1 MKSHAG
7 QLLVPDANVP
17 PSPAAKAYQFQLAR
31 IAKLKSQ
38 MAEMDALATAHRQ
51 ALVQQ
56 VFPLDQQRL
65 ALMKDLVLWLDP
77 RLPQADDLS
86 AAQRQAGQRVLVQL
100 ARELVQR
107 GHADVA
113 AVHDRHSPRT
123 LAQLEQDRV
132 QAARQQL
139 EAWLGEPLLPG
150 QAAPS
155 WHELMHVARARLQQ
169 ADDDKAA
176 RTAERQSQRDA
187 KRDAKK
193 EAKRDAKR
201 DAKRQATPDTQGQ
214 SPVLAAPP
222 LLASLQDDAQTSL
235 RSLYRQLASAL
246 HPDRE
251 PDPDARQRK
260 TALMSEANAA
270 YARQDYL
277 ALQDLQ
283 RRAALDGADAQA
295 PLSDDKCQ
303 ALTLLLKA
311 QVADLE
317 RERARTQQ
325 SLQHE
330 FEVPQGQGLSDHTLQ
345 SLRTQQADTLRV
357 AVDALQRE
365 RDQLN
370 QPGGLRRWVNHHLNR
385 QLNPGQNR
393 SSPADQARDRRVSD
407 QTFR

>member
-1 MKSHAG
+1 MPKPARSVQATRR
-7 QLLVPDANVP
+7 LAVVDALDT

-86 AAQRQAGQRVLVQL
+86 AAQRQAGQRVLAQL

-107 GHADVA
+107 SHADMA
-113 AVHDRHSPRT
+113 TVHDRHSPRT

-139 EAWLGEPLLPG
+139 EAWLGEALLPG
-150 QAAPS
+150 QATPS
-155 WHELMHVARARLQQ
+155 WHELMHAARARLQQ

-176 RTAERQSQRDA
+176 RTAERQSQRE
-187 KRDAKK
+187 AKK

-201 DAKRQATPDTQGQ
+201 EAKRDAPGSTSLPA
-214 SPVLAAPP
+214 PAAPP
-222 LLASLQDDAQTSL
+222 LLASLQDDAQASL

-270 YARQDYL
+270 YARKDYL

-295 PLSDDKCQ
+295 PLPDDKCQ

-325 SLQHE
+325 SLLQE
-330 FEVPQGQGLSDHTLQ
+330 FEVPQGQGLNAETLQ
-345 SLRTQQADTLRV
+345 AQRDGHRARLKAEIDRLQAERE
-357 AVDALQRE
+357 ALAR
-365 RDQLN
+365 
-370 QPGGLRRWVNHHLNR
+370 PGGLKRLTRW
-385 QLNPGQNR
+385 PGPGN
-393 SSPADQARDRRVSD
+393 AA
-407 QTFR
+407 

>member
-1 MKSHAG
+1 MPKPARSVQATRR
-7 QLLVPDANVP
+7 VAVVEAPDTA
-17 PSPAAKAYQFQLAR
+17 SPAAKAYQFQLAR

-86 AAQRQAGQRVLVQL
+86 AAQRQAGQRVLAQL

-107 GHADVA
+107 GHADMA

-139 EAWLGEPLLPG
+139 EAWLGEALLPG
-150 QAAPS
+150 QATPS
-155 WHELMHVARARLQQ
+155 WHELMQAARARLQQ

-176 RTAERQSQRDA
+176 RTAERQSQREA

-201 DAKRQATPDTQGQ
+201 DAKRQAQQDAPGHTSLPA
-214 SPVLAAPP
+214 PAAPP
-222 LLASLQDDAQTSL
+222 LLASLQDDAQASL

-270 YARQDYL
+270 YARKDYL

-325 SLQHE
+325 SLLHE
-330 FEVPQGQGLSDHTLQ
+330 FEVPQGQGLNTETLQ
-345 SLRTQQADTLRV
+345 AQRDGHRARLKAEIDRLQAECE
-357 AVDALQRE
+357 ALAR
-365 RDQLN
+365 
-370 QPGGLRRWVNHHLNR
+370 PGGLKRLTRWPV
-385 QLNPGQNR
+385 PGN
-393 SSPADQARDRRVSD
+393 AA
-407 QTFR
+407 

>member
-1 MKSHAG
+1 MKAHAG
-7 QLLVPDANVP
+7 QLLVPDAP
-17 PSPAAKAYQFQLAR
+17 DTPSPAAKAYQFQLAR

-86 AAQRQAGQRVLVQL
+86 APQRQAGQRVLVQL

-107 GHADVA
+107 GHADMA

-150 QAAPS
+150 QATPS
-155 WHELMHVARARLQQ
+155 WHELMHAARARLQQ
-169 ADDDKAA
+169 ANDDKAA
-176 RTAERQSQRDA
+176 RTAERQSQREA

-201 DAKRQATPDTQGQ
+201 QATRDAQGHT
-214 SPVLAAPP
+214 SPPAPAALP
-222 LLASLQDDAQTSL
+222 LLASLQDDAHASL

-270 YARQDYL
+270 YARKDYL

-295 PLSDDKCQ
+295 PLPDDKCQ

-325 SLQHE
+325 SLLQE
-330 FEVPQGQGLSDHTLQ
+330 FEVPQGQGLNAETLQ
-345 SLRTQQADTLRV
+345 AQRDGHRARLKAEIDRLQAERE
-357 AVDALQRE
+357 ALAR
-365 RDQLN
+365 
-370 QPGGLRRWVNHHLNR
+370 PGGLKRLTRW
-385 QLNPGQNR
+385 PGPGN
-393 SSPADQARDRRVSD
+393 AA
-407 QTFR
+407 

>member
-1 MKSHAG
+1 VA
-7 QLLVPDANVP
+7 VVDAPDTT
-17 PSPAAKAYQFQLAR
+17 SPAAKAYQFQLAR

-51 ALVQQ
+51 ALVLQ

-65 ALMKDLVLWLDP
+65 ALMKTLAQWLDEH
-77 RLPQADDLS
+77 LPQATDLS
-86 AAQRQAGQRVLVQL
+86 AAQRQAARNALAQW

-107 GHADVA
+107 GHADMA
-113 AVHDRHSPRT
+113 ALHDRHSPRT

-132 QAARQQL
+132 QAAREQL
-139 EAWLGEPLLPG
+139 EAWLGHPLLPG

-155 WHELMHVARARLQQ
+155 WQELMHAARAQMQQ
-169 ADDDKAA
+169 ADDDKAT
-176 RTAERQSQRDA
+176 RTAERQA
-187 KRDAKK
+187 KR

-201 DAKRQATPDTQGQ
+201 DAKRQTKGQASQAQGPGQ
-214 SPVLAAPP
+214 PASDGAAPVP
-222 LLASLQDDAQTSL
+222 ALLTQLQDDADASL
-235 RSLYRQLASAL
+235 RRLFRQLASAL

-270 YARQDYL
+270 HARKDYL
-277 ALQDLQ
+277 ALLDLQ

-295 PLSDDKCQ
+295 PMPDDKRQ

-325 SLQHE
+325 SLLHE
-330 FEVPQGQGLSDHTLQ
+330 FQLPPGQGLNATTLQ
-345 SLRTQQADTLRV
+345 VLRARQVADLQTEIDRLQTEQA
-357 AVDALQRE
+357 ALAR
-365 RDQLN
+365 
-370 QPGGLRRWVNHHLNR
+370 PGGLKRIARW
-385 QLNPGQNR
+385 PGR
-393 SSPADQARDRRVSD
+393 GHAA
-407 QTFR
+407 

>member
-1 MKSHAG
+1 A
-7 QLLVPDANVP
+7 P
-17 PSPAAKAYQFQLAR
+17 
-31 IAKLKSQ
+31 
-38 MAEMDALATAHRQ
+38 
-51 ALVQQ
+51 
-56 VFPLDQQRL
+56 
-65 ALMKDLVLWLDP
+65 
-77 RLPQADDLS
+77 
-86 AAQRQAGQRVLVQL
+86 QRQAGQRVLAQL

-107 GHADVA
+107 GHADMA

-123 LAQLEQDRV
+123 LTQLEQDRV

-155 WHELMHVARARLQQ
+155 WHELMHAARARLQQ

-193 EAKRDAKR
+193 EAKRQATR
-201 DAKRQATPDTQGQ
+201 DAQGHT
-214 SPVLAAPP
+214 SLPAPAASP
-222 LLASLQDDAQTSL
+222 LLVSLQDDAHTSL

-270 YARQDYL
+270 YARKDYL

-325 SLQHE
+325 SLLHE
-330 FEVPQGQGLSDHTLQ
+330 FEVPQGQGLNAETLQ
-345 SLRTQQADTLRV
+345 AQRDGHRARLKAEIDRLQAERE
-357 AVDALQRE
+357 ALAR
-365 RDQLN
+365 
-370 QPGGLRRWVNHHLNR
+370 PGGLKRLTRW
-385 QLNPGQNR
+385 PGPGN
-393 SSPADQARDRRVSD
+393 AV
-407 QTFR
+407 